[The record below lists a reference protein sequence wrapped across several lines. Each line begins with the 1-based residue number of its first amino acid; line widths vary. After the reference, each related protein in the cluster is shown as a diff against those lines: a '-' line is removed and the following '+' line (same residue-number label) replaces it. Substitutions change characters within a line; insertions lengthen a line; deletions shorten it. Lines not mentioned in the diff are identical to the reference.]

1 MAKTPQQ
8 KRATERMKL
17 ARPKWAGLYVA
28 GFGIFAALAGVGL
41 LQNLESMDMSVNH
54 AGRLGVASLLLVL
67 LSPVL
72 VVVGIVVVIQRR
84 NLDRRVAERDELP
97 LTERVRE
104 LRDR

>member
-8 KRATERMKL
+8 KRTTERMKL

-28 GFGIFAALAGVGL
+28 GMGIFAAILGVGF

-54 AGRLGVASLLLVL
+54 AGRIGVASLLLIL

-84 NLDRRVAERDELP
+84 NLVRKVAERAELEQRS
-97 LTERVRE
+97 ER
-104 LRDR
+104 RDP